1 MRPGPT
7 LKCYKLTALPYNKG
21 MQQQDIN
28 LNYTTPIVTTDG
40 HVVMIND
47 QGVPTLL
54 FFQARQQHEGHV
66 HGDVVAAVRL
76 NNLDDLENLGKAITN
91 TVKEHKKREP

>member
-1 MRPGPT
+1 ME
-7 LKCYKLTALPYNKG
+7 N
-21 MQQQDIN
+21 QQDIN
-28 LNYTTPIVTTDG
+28 LNYTSPIVTTDG

-54 FFQARQQHEGHV
+54 FFQGRQQHEGHV

-76 NNLDDLENLGKAITN
+76 NNLDDLENLSKAISN
-91 TVKEHKKREP
+91 TIKEHKKREP

>member
-1 MRPGPT
+1 ME
-7 LKCYKLTALPYNKG
+7 
-21 MQQQDIN
+21 QQQDIN
-28 LNYTTPIVTTDG
+28 LNYTSPIVTTDG

-54 FFQARQQHEGHV
+54 FFQGRQQHEGHV

-76 NNLDDLENLGKAITN
+76 NNLDDLENLNKAIAN
-91 TVKEHKKREP
+91 TIKEHKRREP

>member
-1 MRPGPT
+1 MQ
-7 LKCYKLTALPYNKG
+7 
-21 MQQQDIN
+21 QQQDIN

-47 QGVPTLL
+47 HGVPTLL
-54 FFQARQQHEGHV
+54 FFQGRQQHEGHV

-76 NNLDDLENLGKAITN
+76 NNLEDLENLGKAITN
-91 TVKEHKKREP
+91 TVKEHKRREP

>member
-1 MRPGPT
+1 
-7 LKCYKLTALPYNKG
+7 

-76 NNLDDLENLGKAITN
+76 NNLDDLENLGKAVTN